1 MPLCPPFPGAFDP
14 LDFPIDGLCILFDLF
29 CWMLYFPS
37 SIYAIAHGFLV
48 NSLIILVYAS

>member
-1 MPLCPPFPGAFDP
+1 MLPFPEAFEP

-29 CWMLYFPS
+29 RWMLYFPS
-37 SIYAIAHGFLV
+37 SIYAIAHAFLV